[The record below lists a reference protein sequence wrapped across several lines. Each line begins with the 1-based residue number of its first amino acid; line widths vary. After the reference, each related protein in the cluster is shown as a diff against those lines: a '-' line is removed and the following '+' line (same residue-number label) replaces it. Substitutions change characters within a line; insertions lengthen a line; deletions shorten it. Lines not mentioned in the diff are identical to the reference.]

1 VKYVAQLVA
10 YAAFML
16 LLGVL
21 SIRPEL
27 RLMADDEAIV
37 SLSFSHAANRVG
49 ECRRLSQ
56 QELLALPPNMRQPDD
71 CPRERHP
78 LRIEL
83 EMDGQMLYKATLPPS
98 GLWDDGKSTAYQRI
112 RVGAGTHEFR
122 IRMSDSGK
130 AGSFDFENTST
141 VTLLPAQ
148 NMLVYFDAT
157 QQRLGIH
164 LVAP

>member
-1 VKYVAQLVA
+1 MKYAAQFVA

-27 RLMADDEAIV
+27 RLLADDEAIV

-56 QELLALPPNMRQPDD
+56 QELLALPPNMRKPDD

-78 LRIEL
+78 LRVEL
-83 EMDGQMLYKATLPPS
+83 EMDGQMLYEATLPPS
-98 GLWDDGKSTAYQRI
+98 GLWEDGKSTAYQRI

-122 IRMSDSGK
+122 IRMSDSGN
-130 AGSFDFENTST
+130 ADSFDFENTST
-141 VTLLPAQ
+141 VMLLPAQ

-157 QQRLGIH
+157 QQRLGFH